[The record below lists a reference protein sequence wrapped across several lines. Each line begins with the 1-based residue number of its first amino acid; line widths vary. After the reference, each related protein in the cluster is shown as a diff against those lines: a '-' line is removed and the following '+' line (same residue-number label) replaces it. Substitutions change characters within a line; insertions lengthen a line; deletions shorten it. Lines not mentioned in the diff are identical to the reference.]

1 MIASNIMAALA
12 VPLQHI
18 KHAEQQQQ
26 QRVLAAVDAIV
37 KGAGSAQTNS
47 RVQAAATF
55 RQLNIAGRAWV
66 TAASRPCFR
75 TAADV
80 SGPLWA
86 F

>member
-1 MIASNIMAALA
+1 MAALA

-37 KGAGSAQTNS
+37 CEEGAGSAQTNS
-47 RVQAAATF
+47 RVQAAATS
-55 RQLNIAGRAWV
+55 RQLDIAGRAWV